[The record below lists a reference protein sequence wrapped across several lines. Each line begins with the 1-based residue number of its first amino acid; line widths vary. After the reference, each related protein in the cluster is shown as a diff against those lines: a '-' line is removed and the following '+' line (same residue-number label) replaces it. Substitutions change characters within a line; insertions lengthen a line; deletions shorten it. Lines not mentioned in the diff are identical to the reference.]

1 MSLLKKFKYMKLEER
16 LQILEN
22 LLNSKMN
29 EAGNLEIARQMLQKE
44 ILELSGKI
52 NLIKELIKEENSTK
66 DVKEEAKKE

>member
-1 MSLLKKFKYMKLEER
+1 MKLEER